1 MCQIVVINKGEK
13 EITTP
18 KEFKNHFGFMPITNW
33 AYNELMMDGCL
44 CQCEIEETL
53 LEHNITFV
61 SDCGDIYIEEQPKTN
76 AD

>member
-18 KEFKNHFGFMPITNW
+18 QEFKDHFGFMPITNW
-33 AYNELMMDGCL
+33 AYNELMMDACL

-53 LEHNITFV
+53 LEHKIPFV
-61 SDCGDIYIEEQPKTN
+61 SDCGDIYIEEQPNTN